1 VVKFI
6 QYLGDNDTSF
16 VKETGKI
23 FEGIKGEFNEGRG
36 EVANDTLVIDSL
48 NIK

>member
-1 VVKFI
+1 MK
-6 QYLGDNDTSF
+6 NN
-16 VKETGKI
+16 K
-23 FEGIKGEFNEGRG
+23 EFNEGRG